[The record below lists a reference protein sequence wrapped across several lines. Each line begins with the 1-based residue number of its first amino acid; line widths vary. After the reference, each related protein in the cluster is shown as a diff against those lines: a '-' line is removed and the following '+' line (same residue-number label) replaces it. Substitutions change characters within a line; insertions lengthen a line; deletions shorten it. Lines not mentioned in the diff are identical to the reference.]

1 MTIRFSDRPY
11 ATNLIERWQT
21 GRSHERA
28 SHDCQHPNAL
38 SSASTSNWYRGAV
51 CRPAGFPLRRRT
63 SGRADEPT
71 VILADSL
78 WISGCPID
86 YAWLQEQR
94 IDLVVDVADP
104 ELRLEP
110 DMLGAIVYCKEAL
123 VDGPDLPAATVIDR
137 LVQDVVTA
145 VREGDRVL
153 VACAGG
159 RNRSGLVVAL
169 AARDILGCSGAEALQ
184 LVQSRRENA
193 LNNMAFAGHLASL
206 PRRDSIDGLGQSPTA
221 EARSERFRSP
231 GHRGGRPLMPG
242 HVPGHST
249 VLVRPLQATPLQHG
263 SHGPRRIAK
272 PRKSLRLI
280 RITKLKTT

>member
-159 RNRSGLVVAL
+159 PALASRLRRRRDRNGSGLPAIEVGGRSCPATCQAIPRCSYVL
-169 AARDILGCSGAEALQ
+169 CRPRLSSTAR
-184 LVQSRRENA
+184 
-193 LNNMAFAGHLASL
+193 MA
-206 PRRDSIDGLGQSPTA
+206 
-221 EARSERFRSP
+221 
-231 GHRGGRPLMPG
+231 RGGW
-242 HVPGHST
+242 
-249 VLVRPLQATPLQHG
+249 
-263 SHGPRRIAK
+263 AK
-272 PRKSLRLI
+272 PRKSLRVI